1 MTRIILQMRRPRQMR
16 RGLFLHCPP
25 FPLVRSTDRKS
36 LVRAITVLVLSIVHP
51 SFQPI
56 LNLNQIDPRPFP
68 HPSNNH
74 APTTSQPS
82 FGSNTRTT
90 RFRLNHPA
98 SMILQTKPLSNLIP
112 TSTKKTGAKS
122 SVQSP
127 LQAKCRASSTQR
139 SRSRVTFVIL
149 PATPRPV
156 PSKKRPMFIHAWTI
170 RCCRIRRGTKYD
182 RSWRVSKCCQR
193 RHSRRRTR

>member
-1 MTRIILQMRRPRQMR
+1 MECRDFNRTVLAHRSSRGDDRRLRRCRDMQGFHFLPRLRSNRPCPVHRSSLLPTTTQPRQKCSTTI
-16 RGLFLHCPP
+16 FHP
-25 FPLVRSTDRKS
+25 F
-36 LVRAITVLVLSIVHP
+36 
-51 SFQPI
+51 
-56 LNLNQIDPRPFP
+56 
-68 HPSNNH
+68 NNH
-74 APTTSQPS
+74 VPTTSQPS

-112 TSTKKTGAKS
+112 TSTKKTGARS

-156 PSKKRPMFIHAWTI
+156 PSKNRQMFN
-170 RCCRIRRGTKYD
+170 
-182 RSWRVSKCCQR
+182 S
-193 RHSRRRTR
+193 

>member
-1 MTRIILQMRRPRQMR
+1 MRRPRQIC

-36 LVRAITVLVLSIVHP
+36 LVRAPTVLVLSTIHP
-51 SFQPI
+51 SFQPR
-56 LNLNQIDPRPFP
+56 LNHGKMLHNHFHPF
-68 HPSNNH
+68 NNH
-74 APTTSQPS
+74 VPTTSQPS

>member
-1 MTRIILQMRRPRQMR
+1 MFTTEHSRQHIYSRIGKYRNLHRGVLYQKSPCGKGIKAGDVPNRPYHSLLIPKLQLPIQ
-16 RGLFLHCPP
+16 P
-25 FPLVRSTDRKS
+25 FPNPDMDGINR
-36 LVRAITVLVLSIVHP
+36 
-51 SFQPI
+51 
-56 LNLNQIDPRPFP
+56 
-68 HPSNNH
+68 H
-74 APTTSQPS
+74 ATTSQPY

-112 TSTKKTGAKS
+112 TSTKKTGEKS

-182 RSWRVSKCCQR
+182 RSWRVSKCCQQ

>member
-1 MTRIILQMRRPRQMR
+1 MRDIISFPPAKRNRANCAIAARTAIVIRPSRHVSTATQP
-16 RGLFLHCPP
+16 CPTI
-25 FPLVRSTDRKS
+25 S
-36 LVRAITVLVLSIVHP
+36 
-51 SFQPI
+51 
-56 LNLNQIDPRPFP
+56 

-74 APTTSQPS
+74 NST
-82 FGSNTRTT
+82 
-90 RFRLNHPA
+90 
-98 SMILQTKPLSNLIP
+98 ILRVEYKNDTISTKPSYISDSPTPTASQKQFNLNQ
-112 TSTKKTGAKS
+112 KTGASS

>member
-1 MTRIILQMRRPRQMR
+1 MIIEPFSRFHCNFTNYAGICQPPGVGRGRCGKVAMQLELRP
-16 RGLFLHCPP
+16 LFIGRTSPAFGRPTPIQP
-25 FPLVRSTDRKS
+25 FPNPDMDGINR
-36 LVRAITVLVLSIVHP
+36 
-51 SFQPI
+51 
-56 LNLNQIDPRPFP
+56 
-68 HPSNNH
+68 H
-74 APTTSQPS
+74 ATTNQPS

-112 TSTKKTGAKS
+112 TSTKKTGARS

-149 PATPRPV
+149 PATPWPV
-156 PSKKRPMFIHAWTI
+156 PSKNRQRFIPSIH
-170 RCCRIRRGTKYD
+170 
-182 RSWRVSKCCQR
+182 
-193 RHSRRRTR
+193 HSRPSNFETGIIASKYPSAAATGDRCP